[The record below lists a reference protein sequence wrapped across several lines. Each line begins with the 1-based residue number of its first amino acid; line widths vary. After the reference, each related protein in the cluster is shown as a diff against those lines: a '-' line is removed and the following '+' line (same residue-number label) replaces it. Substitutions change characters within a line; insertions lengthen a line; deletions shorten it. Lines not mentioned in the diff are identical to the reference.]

1 MKNIKIAFP
10 GGLEESNML
19 KKIYRL
25 TDEGNRAIIK
35 ASLCMCLFNL
45 ATLLPVILFA
55 LITDEMLNRYFGY
68 TAGGIPL
75 WTYWGIALIVLIVI
89 FLAYKITY
97 RKKYLTSGKEDS
109 VLRMKLADKI
119 RKLPLSYLG
128 RRNLSDLTSV
138 IMDDVAVAQN
148 TLAIVATE
156 LIGGLLSG
164 IIALVILFFYDW
176 RLSLCLA
183 ACLPIAAAVMAL
195 CRVIS
200 EGTNKRNKQKKLD
213 ISDGLQEYLENIK
226 VLQTSPNME
235 TYQKT
240 LESKIKRLIPGQIL
254 YELLSGITISIS
266 YNTMRLGLGLVIIV
280 GSTRLISGQIST
292 VTFLLFLFIAVR
304 IYEPLTKACE
314 MLGELIYSLVSA
326 KRIRDLLDYPEQTG
340 QQDIQLSQ
348 QEIQL
353 PQFDVTFEH
362 VSFGYNQEDVI
373 HNVSFT
379 AKQGE
384 ITAIVGPSG
393 CGKSTLCKLAARFWD
408 VQRGS
413 VSIGGVNV
421 NKIDPEV
428 LYKNYSFVF
437 QDVVLFNDTIYNN
450 IKIGKEDATRE
461 EIMAA
466 AKLARCD
473 EFIERLPKGYDTVI
487 GENGK
492 TLSGGERQRLSIARA
507 FLKDAPI
514 ILLDES
520 TASIDPENET
530 KIQEAIGKL
539 IKNKTVLIIAH
550 KLRSIVDC
558 DKIIV
563 LKEGHLLE
571 SGIHEE
577 LMEEQGL
584 YHRLYS
590 LQNEN
595 IAWTVNSLS

>member
-1 MKNIKIAFP
+1 
-10 GGLEESNML
+10 ML

-348 QEIQL
+348 
-353 PQFDVTFEH
+353 FDVTFEH

-413 VSIGGVNV
+413 VSIGGANV

>member
-1 MKNIKIAFP
+1 
-10 GGLEESNML
+10 ML

-25 TDEGNRAIIK
+25 SDEGNRAIIK

-68 TAGGIPL
+68 TAGSISL
-75 WTYWGIALIVLIVI
+75 WIYWGIALIVLIAI

-109 VLRMKLADKI
+109 ILRMKLADKM

-128 RRNLSDLTSV
+128 KRNLSDLTSV

-226 VLQTSPNME
+226 VLQTSPKME

-280 GSTRLISGQIST
+280 GSARLISGQIST

-340 QQDIQLSQ
+340 QQDIQLSKQ
-348 QEIQL
+348 DIQL

-413 VSIGGVNV
+413 VSIGGMNV
-421 NKIDPEV
+421 NKIDPEM

-450 IKIGKEDATRE
+450 IRIGKEDAARE

-473 EFIERLPKGYDTVI
+473 EFIERLPKGYDTII

-539 IKNKTVLIIAH
+539 IENKTVLIIAH

-577 LMEEQGL
+577 LMEEHGL

>member
-1 MKNIKIAFP
+1 
-10 GGLEESNML
+10 ML

-25 TDEGNRAIIK
+25 SDEGNRAIIK

-68 TAGGIPL
+68 TAGSISL
-75 WTYWGIALIVLIVI
+75 WIYWGIALIVLIAI

-109 VLRMKLADKI
+109 ILRMKLADKM

-128 RRNLSDLTSV
+128 KRNLSDLTSV

-226 VLQTSPNME
+226 VLQTSPKME

-280 GSTRLISGQIST
+280 GSARLISGQIST

-340 QQDIQLSQ
+340 QQDLQLSQ
-348 QEIQL
+348 QDIQL

-413 VSIGGVNV
+413 VSIGGMNV
-421 NKIDPEV
+421 NKIDPEM

-450 IKIGKEDATRE
+450 IKIGKEDAARE

-473 EFIERLPKGYDTVI
+473 EFIERLPKGYDTII

-539 IKNKTVLIIAH
+539 IENKTVLIIAH

-577 LMEEQGL
+577 LMEEHGL